1 MQSPCLTLP
10 HPAACSPEES
20 RIQLFKGFVCIC
32 VCVCVFTSV
41 PLNSMLILLFLDI
54 NLTLEIYIQ

>member
-10 HPAACSPEES
+10 HPAVCSPEE
-20 RIQLFKGFVCIC
+20 RHIQLFKGFMCM
-32 VCVCVFTSV
+32 CVCVFTSV

-54 NLTLEIYIQ
+54 NLNLEIYIQ